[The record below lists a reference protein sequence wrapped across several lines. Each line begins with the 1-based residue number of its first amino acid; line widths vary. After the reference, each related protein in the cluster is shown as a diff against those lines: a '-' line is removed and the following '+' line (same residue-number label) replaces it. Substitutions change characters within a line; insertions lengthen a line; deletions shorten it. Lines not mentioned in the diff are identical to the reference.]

1 MLELIL
7 SGEIHWS
14 RAWSILTTV
23 GPVLVLI
30 LVLMACAVS
39 AAIKNRRK

>member
-7 SGEIHWS
+7 SGEIRWS

-23 GPVLVLI
+23 GPVLVLVI
-30 LVLMACAVS
+30 ILMACAVS
-39 AAIKNRRK
+39 AAIKSRRK